1 MQRARGHSHSERNPL
16 SIAIS
21 LFADYLRL
29 FYKYACTAS
38 SAYQD
43 NQYVVRTK
51 STQKSESTR
60 VPEVGTH
67 LLSYYTRKEK
77 KKRKNCYSSETARK
91 LHKSFAESHARKN
104 DNTSQIS
111 SRKRERKSPHG
122 RIYRVCITRSLQSGV
137 LIKNPSFWS
146 MSQLKCIFHLFKHI
160 LYTSFGSFYF
170 FPWSFSTPEWLE
182 RPRT

>member
-1 MQRARGHSHSERNPL
+1 MHVQPAAHTKITSTSCVPSRHKSRNQHE
-16 SIAIS
+16 S
-21 LFADYLRL
+21 R
-29 FYKYACTAS
+29 
-38 SAYQD
+38 
-43 NQYVVRTK
+43 
-51 STQKSESTR
+51 KSEPTYS
-60 VPEVGTH
+60 H
-67 LLSYYTRKEK
+67 IIQEK
-77 KKRKNCYSSETARK
+77 KKKKKNCYSSETARK